1 MWKTVFSHTRAY
13 SAVTW
18 CYTETLA
25 VAVYMSVLDNFFN
38 SSIGSGQILLISPT
52 QQKEHPLKPTISCF
66 SRYITRIWPTW
77 FHWPI
82 YNSQKPLVVPS
93 QNWKAARSLLF
104 PRPKSVNSTLT
115 FLKAICDI
123 LRSCQEKWVIPWNSF
138 GIPFRSKLFPKLSF
152 RWFQP
157 LFTDF
162 CCRFEKND
170 NFFTS
175 WSSHTYKHQAMRTL
189 WVLEDLSPRWKIK
202 LLWNYPPYIE
212 LFWFKSLWKKKS
224 TGITKN
230 VLFLRKNKKQK
241 RCWKSRNLH
250 LGEASYQHQSAQVS
264 SPQTL
269 RWTHLVTTRME
280 PTQQHKTSNL
290 FANWKLCQQ
299 CFIHFFWKKCKL
311 ILIRLD
317 NLLLSR
323 EHLCKDYLLV
333 PKRLTCFK
341 QKKR

>member
-1 MWKTVFSHTRAY
+1 MFFCPIQEPTVPIAMYTWKWVLQNNVPNSDLIRAQSKSKRMLLPVTGARLKPWLLLCICLSLTIYSTALLVLAKSHY
-13 SAVTW
+13 VI
-18 CYTETLA
+18 
-25 VAVYMSVLDNFFN
+25 
-38 SSIGSGQILLISPT
+38 SST
-52 QQKEHPLKPTISCF
+52 QQKEHPLDSTISCF

-77 FHWPI
+77 FYWPI

-93 QNWKAARSLLF
+93 QNWKTARSLLF
-104 PRPKSVNSTLT
+104 PRPKSVSSTLT
-115 FLKAICDI
+115 FLNTICHI

-138 GIPFRSKLFPKLSF
+138 GIPLDPNYTKLSF

-157 LFTDF
+157 LFQIFAAASKKHTCFHIMKFPHLQAPSHEDSVSF
-162 CCRFEKND
+162 RRSFTKMKDKASWKN
-170 NFFTS
+170 
-175 WSSHTYKHQAMRTL
+175 
-189 WVLEDLSPRWKIK
+189 
-202 LLWNYPPYIE
+202 PPYIE
-212 LFWFKSLWKKKS
+212 WKSGKSLWK
-224 TGITKN
+224 N
-230 VLFLRKNKKQK
+230 PL
-241 RCWKSRNLH
+241 
-250 LGEASYQHQSAQVS
+250 E
-264 SPQTL
+264 SP
-269 RWTHLVTTRME
+269 
-280 PTQQHKTSNL
+280 SNL